1 MHVEVHNAHIR
12 QVPTIMR
19 KHNLYAN
26 LNKCISAASKTPLVG
41 FILVK
46 YCVRPDSLK
55 TKSITNWPVPTDVK
69 GLRKFLG
76 LVAYLHKYSRN
87 YADMTVHL
95 SRLLKK
101 NEKWSCSADCQ
112 RSFEGIKQSL
122 IRSPVL
128 AIADLD
134 RPFHVVCDASGFA
147 IECALM

>member
-19 KHNLYAN
+19 KHKLYAN

-69 GLRKFLG
+69 GLREFLG

-101 NEKWSCSADCQ
+101 NEKWVV
-112 RSFEGIKQSL
+112 
-122 IRSPVL
+122 PVV
-128 AIADLD
+128 
-134 RPFHVVCDASGFA
+134 RASSNVSNRA
-147 IECALM
+147 